1 MRHAFPRFALLSLLA
16 IMCAGLVAG
25 QATQTYGRIEGTA
38 KDQTGG
44 VIPGVTVTITSA
56 TGTKTMV
63 TGDSGEFGF
72 PFLTPGLYSL
82 KAELEGFKTYEQPEI
97 TVRLGAVSTINL
109 VLTPGEINEVITVT
123 GEAPLV
129 NTTTTTVGAN
139 ISESLFTSVPMRRNF
154 TNLFNMAPGVS
165 DSGSLGDNNPS
176 IGGASGLENNYIVDG
191 VNITNTGY
199 GSVGAYSNV
208 YGSLGSGV
216 TFDFVKEV
224 QIKQGGFEAEYGQST
239 GSVVN
244 VITKSGGNEFHGGVY
259 FYGQPGGLGN
269 PPKQANTYRESQ
281 GTQVLRNESFDVSA
295 DRKAVTS
302 GRTVLLLFGLQPPV
316 DHHHHH
322 GPGRPRPVGRPR

>member
-1 MRHAFPRFALLSLLA
+1 MRHAFLRFALLSMLA
-16 IMCAGLVAG
+16 VLCAGLVAG
-25 QATQTYGRIEGTA
+25 QATMTYGRIEGQA

-44 VIPGVTVTITSA
+44 VIPGVTVSVTSA

-63 TGDSGEFGF
+63 TGDSGEFAF

-82 KAELEGFKTYEQPEI
+82 KAELEGFKTFEQTDI
-97 TVRLGAVSTINL
+97 TVRLGGTTTINL
-109 VLTPGEINEVITVT
+109 VLNPGEISEVITVT

-129 NTTTTTVGAN
+129 DTTTTTVGAT
-139 ISESLFTSVPMRRNF
+139 ISDDLFTSVPMRRNF
-154 TNLFNMAPGVS
+154 TNLFNMAPGVG

-224 QIKQGGFEAEYGQST
+224 QVKQGGFEAEYGQST
-239 GSVVN
+239 GGVVN

-259 FYGQPGGLGN
+259 FYGQPGGWEARR
-269 PPKQANTYRESQ
+269 KQRNVYRVSDTTE
-281 GTQVLRNESFDVSA
+281 TKRNESFDVSA
-295 DRKAVTS
+295 DLS
-302 GRTVLLLFGLQPPV
+302 GYLWKDKFFFYLGFNPQWNTV
-316 DHHHHH
+316 
-322 GPGRPRPVGRPR
+322 